1 MNIMS
6 GLAVYT
12 MIWIVVLF
20 MILPIGVKVPDQIE
34 VGHATS
40 APEKPYIW
48 WKFLATSIISFV
60 LWWGA
65 FFLITS
71 EVFKTL

>member
-12 MIWIVVLF
+12 MIWVVVLF
-20 MILPIGVKVPDQIE
+20 MILPVGVKVPDQIE

-48 WKFLATSIISFV
+48 RKLLATSIVSFV

-65 FFLITS
+65 YYI
-71 EVFKTL
+71 

>member
-12 MIWIVVLF
+12 MIWVVVLF

-48 WKFLATSIISFV
+48 RKLLATSVVSFV